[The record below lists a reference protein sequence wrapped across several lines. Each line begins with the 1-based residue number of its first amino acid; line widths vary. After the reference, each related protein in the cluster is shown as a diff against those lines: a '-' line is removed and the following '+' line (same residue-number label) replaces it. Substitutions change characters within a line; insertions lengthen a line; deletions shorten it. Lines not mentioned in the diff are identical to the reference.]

1 MPASASRISAIV
13 AVVAS
18 ILTTTAFADQDRDD
32 HGRDEPYAIGL
43 WGDLPYSDVQ
53 ALVGAQPHRRHE
65 PA

>member
-43 WGDLPYSDVQ
+43 WGDLPYSDV
-53 ALVGAQPHRRHE
+53 
-65 PA
+65 

>member
-1 MPASASRISAIV
+1 MPASASRISAI
-13 AVVAS
+13 VAS

-53 ALVGAQPHRRHE
+53 AQVACPTSS
-65 PA
+65 PT